1 MRVTVSRML
10 RRDVRRGKHFITLA
24 HSFRIIILSQSNT
37 GTKNLKKLREGLV
50 LLSRDRQVVYSFH
63 ETFEMVDEMLE
74 LVDQL
79 IEKESEN

>member
-1 MRVTVSRML
+1 M
-10 RRDVRRGKHFITLA
+10 
-24 HSFRIIILSQSNT
+24 SNL
-37 GTKNLKKLREGLV
+37 KNLKKLREGLV

-79 IEKESEN
+79 IEKSLKIKIFGQTQIHCQ

>member
-1 MRVTVSRML
+1 M
-10 RRDVRRGKHFITLA
+10 
-24 HSFRIIILSQSNT
+24 SNV
-37 GTKNLKKLREGLV
+37 KNLKKLREGLV

-79 IEKESEN
+79 IEKEQSFATKKPKMFCVSILTTS